1 MTSNDSGPSSEA
13 VFADD
18 LLPVGQAVAAPL
30 DPRALARVG
39 SGPLG
44 AVAEPGSG
52 PRFDGDTSELPPEAC
67 WALQELIVAPH
78 VLEQPRGVNGHG
90 VNGHGNG
97 HWAALLRHE
106 ERLRSRLSE
115 LGLLLEVNRERG
127 YAFTRQA
134 GDPSPHSRTLLRAR
148 TLSLAASALALW
160 LYNQYLI
167 APDDPVVEESDMV
180 DHLLGYKPATD
191 TDEAGFTKR
200 ARAAV
205 RALEEAHLIRAVPG
219 TSRYLIYPVITA
231 VLSAE
236 RVAVLTVRYRELAA
250 GTAGPVEQDTADER
264 RDDNA

>member
-1 MTSNDSGPSSEA
+1 VTSDSSFLTVGEA
-13 VFADD
+13 
-18 LLPVGQAVAAPL
+18 PPAAL
-30 DPRALARVG
+30 DPAALAQVG
-39 SGPLG
+39 GGQVG
-44 AVAEPGSG
+44 AVTAPGTN
-52 PRFDGDTSELPPEAC
+52 PRFEGDTSELPPEAC
-67 WALQELIVAPH
+67 WALQELIAAPH
-78 VLEQPRGVNGHG
+78 VLEQSR
-90 VNGHGNG
+90 G

-167 APDDPVVEESDMV
+167 APDDPVVEESDMI
-180 DHLLGYKPATD
+180 DHLLGYKPPTD
-191 TDEAGFTKR
+191 TDEAGFAKR

-205 RALEEAHLIRAVPG
+205 RSLEEAHLIRAVSG
-219 TSRYLIYPVITA
+219 TTRYLVYPVITA

-236 RVAVLTVRYRELAA
+236 RVAVLTARYRELAA
-250 GTAGPVEQDTADER
+250 GPGGPAGDDTQHAEDG
-264 RDDNA
+264 DA